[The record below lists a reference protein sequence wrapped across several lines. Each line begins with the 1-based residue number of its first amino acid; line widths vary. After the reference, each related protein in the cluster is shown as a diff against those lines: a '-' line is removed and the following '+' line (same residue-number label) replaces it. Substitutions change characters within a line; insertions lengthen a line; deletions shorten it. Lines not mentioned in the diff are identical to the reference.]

1 MKTTV
6 VIDEKILEEAMKAAN
21 VKTKRDAIE
30 VALLELIRKK
40 KRDGLMEAL
49 GTFKVDLTLEELEKL
64 RSEP

>member
-21 VKTKRDAIE
+21 VKTKREAIE